1 VTIIRSIWFWMG
13 VLGVSVVSYG
23 VFDAMNSQKQVSI
36 TTVENENDQQ
46 DKPVE
51 IEENKSV
58 AESVSS
64 EVAAAASLEEN
75 PELAET
81 NLDDDPLIDFVEVF
95 LDTARIDANGLVTIA
110 GRAEK
115 GAVIEVLVGQNLI
128 GTISVGY
135 DGNFAS
141 IFELNPSEEIRV
153 LVLRTKKGEDFVYAD
168 ESLVI
173 LPSQITDESGDEN
186 LQGSED
192 VAGVDN
198 SDEVTSID
206 TPQVEGSTDESG
218 EENLQGSEDVASLDN
233 SDEVTSIDTPQVEGS
248 TDESGEENLQGSK
261 DVASLDNSDEV
272 TSTDTTQVEGAN
284 VSQKQATTKLN
295 DDESLEAE
303 EGLSTTNEAEGKVS
317 NGQQE
322 LVKDLSTTNTDQ
334 IIVEDPKV
342 IEKADLVINSTEG
355 SESNSLDKGQDISI
369 ENANVDLN
377 DNTDTNAFQPKVVIA
392 NSDGVKVIQDDKRS
406 DDELALDSIAYDPLG
421 NVTVG
426 GRSNPSGLVRFYINN
441 EAVSATKT
449 NEAGYWE
456 ADLSD
461 IIPGAYTL
469 RIDEL
474 SLKGDVISRLETPFK
489 REDRERLAN
498 LIAPST
504 SPVRINIVTV
514 QPGNTLWA
522 IARKRYGD
530 GLLYVQ
536 VFEANRDK
544 IKNPDLI
551 YPGQLF
557 DLPDIY

>member
-1 VTIIRSIWFWMG
+1 MIILRSIWFWMG

-23 VFDAMNSQKQVSI
+23 VFDAINNQKQVLI
-36 TTVENENDQQ
+36 TTVENESDQQ
-46 DKPVE
+46 DKSVE
-51 IEENKSV
+51 IKENNSV
-58 AESVSS
+58 AESASS
-64 EVAAAASLEEN
+64 EVVAATSLEEN
-75 PELAET
+75 PELTET
-81 NLDDDPLIDFVEVF
+81 NPEDSPLIVSVEVF
-95 LDTARIDANGLVTIA
+95 LDTARVDPNGLVTIA

-115 GAVIEVLVGQNLI
+115 GALIEVLLGQNLI
-128 GTISVGY
+128 GTISVGN

-141 IFELNPSEEIRV
+141 IFEVPPSEEIRV

-173 LPSQITDESGDEN
+173 LPSQITDETGDEN

-192 VAGVDN
+192 VASVDN

-206 TPQVEGSTDESG
+206 TPQVEGS
-218 EENLQGSEDVASLDN
+218 
-233 SDEVTSIDTPQVEGS
+233 
-248 TDESGEENLQGSK
+248 
-261 DVASLDNSDEV
+261 
-272 TSTDTTQVEGAN
+272 N
-284 VSQKQATTKLN
+284 VIQKQATTKLN
-295 DDESLEAE
+295 DDASLETE
-303 EGLSTTNEAEGKVS
+303 EKLGTTNAATGKVS

-322 LVKDLSTTNTDQ
+322 LVKDLSTTNSDQ
-334 IIVEDPKV
+334 IIVEDPKM
-342 IEKADLVINSTEG
+342 IEKATE
-355 SESNSLDKGQDISI
+355 
-369 ENANVDLN
+369 DLN
-377 DNTDTNAFQPKVVIA
+377 ENTDTNAFQPKVIIA
-392 NSDGVKVIQDDKRS
+392 DSDGVKVIQDDKRS
-406 DDELALDSIAYDPLG
+406 DDSLALDSIAYDPLG
-421 NVTVG
+421 NVTAG

-461 IIPGAYTL
+461 IIPGTYTL

-474 SLKGDVISRLETPFK
+474 SLKGDVISRLESPFK
-489 REDRERLAN
+489 REDREKLAN

-557 DLPDIY
+557 DLPDMH

>member
-1 VTIIRSIWFWMG
+1 MIILRSIWFWMG

-23 VFDAMNSQKQVSI
+23 VFDAINNQKQVLI
-36 TTVENENDQQ
+36 TTVENESDQQ
-46 DKPVE
+46 DKSVE
-51 IEENKSV
+51 IKENNSV
-58 AESVSS
+58 AESASS
-64 EVAAAASLEEN
+64 EVVAATSLEEN
-75 PELAET
+75 PELTET
-81 NLDDDPLIDFVEVF
+81 NPEDSPLIVSVEVF
-95 LDTARIDANGLVTIA
+95 LDTARVDPSGFVTIA

-115 GAVIEVLVGQNLI
+115 GALIEVLLGQNLI
-128 GTISVGY
+128 GTISVGN

-141 IFELNPSEEIRV
+141 IFEVPPSEEIRV

-173 LPSQITDESGDEN
+173 LPSQITDETGDENLQRSEDVASVDNSDEVNSIDTPQVEGSTNESGDEN

-192 VAGVDN
+192 VASVDN

-206 TPQVEGSTDESG
+206 TPQVEGS
-218 EENLQGSEDVASLDN
+218 
-233 SDEVTSIDTPQVEGS
+233 
-248 TDESGEENLQGSK
+248 
-261 DVASLDNSDEV
+261 
-272 TSTDTTQVEGAN
+272 N
-284 VSQKQATTKLN
+284 VIQKQATTKLN
-295 DDESLEAE
+295 DDASLETE
-303 EGLSTTNEAEGKVS
+303 EKLGTTNAATGKVS

-322 LVKDLSTTNTDQ
+322 LVKDLSTTNSDQ
-334 IIVEDPKV
+334 IIVEDPKM
-342 IEKADLVINSTEG
+342 IEKATE
-355 SESNSLDKGQDISI
+355 
-369 ENANVDLN
+369 DLN
-377 DNTDTNAFQPKVVIA
+377 ENTDTNAFQPKVIIA
-392 NSDGVKVIQDDKRS
+392 DSDGVKVIQDDKRS
-406 DDELALDSIAYDPLG
+406 DDSLALDSIAYDPLG

-461 IIPGAYTL
+461 IIPGTYTL

-474 SLKGDVISRLETPFK
+474 SLKGDVISRLESPFK
-489 REDRERLAN
+489 REDREKLAN

-557 DLPDIY
+557 DLPDMH

>member
-1 VTIIRSIWFWMG
+1 MIILRSIWFWMG

-23 VFDAMNSQKQVSI
+23 VFDAINNQKQVLI
-36 TTVENENDQQ
+36 TTVENESDQQ
-46 DKPVE
+46 DKSVE
-51 IEENKSV
+51 IKENNSV
-58 AESVSS
+58 AESASS
-64 EVAAAASLEEN
+64 EVVAATSLEEN
-75 PELAET
+75 PELTET
-81 NLDDDPLIDFVEVF
+81 NPEDSPLIVSVEVF
-95 LDTARIDANGLVTIA
+95 LDTARVDPSGFVTIA

-115 GAVIEVLVGQNLI
+115 GALIEVLLGQNLI
-128 GTISVGY
+128 GTISVGN

-141 IFELNPSEEIRV
+141 IFEVPPSEEIRV

-173 LPSQITDESGDEN
+173 LPSQITDETGDEN

-192 VAGVDN
+192 VASVDN

-206 TPQVEGSTDESG
+206 TPQVEGSTNESG
-218 EENLQGSEDVASLDN
+218 DENLQGSEDVASVDN

-248 TDESGEENLQGSK
+248 
-261 DVASLDNSDEV
+261 
-272 TSTDTTQVEGAN
+272 N
-284 VSQKQATTKLN
+284 VIQKQATTELN
-295 DDESLEAE
+295 DDASLETE
-303 EGLSTTNEAEGKVS
+303 EKLGTTNAATGKVS

-322 LVKDLSTTNTDQ
+322 LVKDLSTTNSDQ
-334 IIVEDPKV
+334 IIVEDPKM
-342 IEKADLVINSTEG
+342 IEKATE
-355 SESNSLDKGQDISI
+355 
-369 ENANVDLN
+369 DLN
-377 DNTDTNAFQPKVVIA
+377 ENTDTNAFQPKVIIA
-392 NSDGVKVIQDDKRS
+392 DSDGVKVIQDDKRS
-406 DDELALDSIAYDPLG
+406 DDSLALDSIAYDPLG

-461 IIPGAYTL
+461 IIPGTYTL

-474 SLKGDVISRLETPFK
+474 SLKGDVISRLESPFK
-489 REDRERLAN
+489 REDREKLAN

-557 DLPDIY
+557 DLPDMH

>member
-1 VTIIRSIWFWMG
+1 MTIIRSIWFWMG

-23 VFDAMNSQKQVSI
+23 VFDAMNNEKQVST
-36 TTVENENDQQ
+36 TTVEKESDKQ
-46 DKPVE
+46 DNPVQ
-51 IEENKSV
+51 IEDTKSV
-58 AESVSS
+58 TESVSS

-75 PELAET
+75 SELAET
-81 NLDDDPLIDFVEVF
+81 ILDDDPPINFVEVF
-95 LDTARIDANGLVTIA
+95 LDTARIDSNGLVTIA

-115 GAVIEVLVGQNLI
+115 GAIIEVLVGQNLL

-141 IFELNPSEEIRV
+141 IFELNPSKEIRV
-153 LVLRTKKGEDFVYAD
+153 LVLRTKKGEEFVYAD

-192 VAGVDN
+192 VASVDN
-198 SDEVTSID
+198 SDEFTSID
-206 TPQVEGSTDESG
+206 TPQVEGS
-218 EENLQGSEDVASLDN
+218 
-233 SDEVTSIDTPQVEGS
+233 
-248 TDESGEENLQGSK
+248 
-261 DVASLDNSDEV
+261 
-272 TSTDTTQVEGAN
+272 N
-284 VSQKQATTKLN
+284 VSQKQATIKLN
-295 DDESLEAE
+295 DDASLETE
-303 EGLSTTNEAEGKVS
+303 EELSTTNEATGKVS
-317 NGQQE
+317 NGQKE
-322 LVKDLSTTNTDQ
+322 PVKDLTATNSDQ
-334 IIVEDPKV
+334 ISIEDLKV
-342 IEKADLVINSTEG
+342 IEKADLVIDSTEG
-355 SESNSLDKGQDISI
+355 SDSNSVDKGKDISI
-369 ENANVDLN
+369 ENADEDLN
-377 DNTDTNAFQPKVVIA
+377 DNTDKNAFQPKVVIA
-392 NSDGVKVIQDDKRS
+392 NSDGVKVIQDEKRS
-406 DDELALDSIAYDPLG
+406 DDELELDSIAYDPLG

-461 IIPGAYTL
+461 IIPGTYTL

-474 SLKGDVISRLETPFK
+474 SLKGDVISRLESPFK

>member
-1 VTIIRSIWFWMG
+1 MTIIRSIWFWMG

-23 VFDAMNSQKQVSI
+23 VFDAINNQKQVLI
-36 TTVENENDQQ
+36 TTVENESDQQ
-46 DKPVE
+46 DKSVE
-51 IEENKSV
+51 IKENNSV
-58 AESVSS
+58 TESASS
-64 EVAAAASLEEN
+64 EVVAAASLEEN

-81 NLDDDPLIDFVEVF
+81 NPEDGPLIVSVEVF
-95 LDTARIDANGLVTIA
+95 LDTARVDPNGLVTIA

-115 GAVIEVLVGQNLI
+115 GALIEVLLGQNLI
-128 GTISVGY
+128 GTISVGN

-141 IFELNPSEEIRV
+141 IFEVPPSEEIRV
-153 LVLRTKKGEDFVYAD
+153 LVLRTKEGEDFVYAD

-173 LPSQITDESGDEN
+173 LPSQITDETGDEN
-186 LQGSED
+186 LQRSED
-192 VAGVDN
+192 VASVDN

-206 TPQVEGSTDESG
+206 TPQVEGS
-218 EENLQGSEDVASLDN
+218 
-233 SDEVTSIDTPQVEGS
+233 
-248 TDESGEENLQGSK
+248 
-261 DVASLDNSDEV
+261 
-272 TSTDTTQVEGAN
+272 N
-284 VSQKQATTKLN
+284 VIQKQATTKLN
-295 DDESLEAE
+295 DDASLETE
-303 EGLSTTNEAEGKVS
+303 EKLGTTNAATGKVS

-322 LVKDLSTTNTDQ
+322 LVKDLSTTNSDQ
-334 IIVEDPKV
+334 IIVEDPKM
-342 IEKADLVINSTEG
+342 IEI
-355 SESNSLDKGQDISI
+355 
-369 ENANVDLN
+369 ANEDLN
-377 DNTDTNAFQPKVVIA
+377 ENTDTNAFQPKVIIA
-392 NSDGVKVIQDDKRS
+392 DSDGVKVIQDDKRS

-461 IIPGAYTL
+461 IIPGTYTL

-474 SLKGDVISRLETPFK
+474 SLKGDVISRLESPFK
-489 REDRERLAN
+489 REDREKLAN

-557 DLPDIY
+557 DLPDMN

>member
-1 VTIIRSIWFWMG
+1 MTIIRSIWFWMG

-23 VFDAMNSQKQVSI
+23 VFDAINNQKQVLI
-36 TTVENENDQQ
+36 TTVENESDQQ
-46 DKPVE
+46 DKSVE
-51 IEENKSV
+51 IKENNSV
-58 AESVSS
+58 AESASS
-64 EVAAAASLEEN
+64 EVVAATSLEEN
-75 PELAET
+75 PELTET
-81 NLDDDPLIDFVEVF
+81 NPEDSPLIVSVEVF
-95 LDTARIDANGLVTIA
+95 LDTARVDPSGFVTIA

-115 GAVIEVLVGQNLI
+115 GALIEVLLGQNLI
-128 GTISVGY
+128 GTISVGN

-141 IFELNPSEEIRV
+141 IFEVPPSEEIRV

-173 LPSQITDESGDEN
+173 LPSQITDETGDEN

-192 VAGVDN
+192 VASVDN

-206 TPQVEGSTDESG
+206 TPQVEGS
-218 EENLQGSEDVASLDN
+218 
-233 SDEVTSIDTPQVEGS
+233 
-248 TDESGEENLQGSK
+248 
-261 DVASLDNSDEV
+261 
-272 TSTDTTQVEGAN
+272 N
-284 VSQKQATTKLN
+284 VIQKQATTKLN
-295 DDESLEAE
+295 DDASLETE
-303 EGLSTTNEAEGKVS
+303 EKLGTTNAATGKVS

-322 LVKDLSTTNTDQ
+322 LVKDLSTTNSDQ
-334 IIVEDPKV
+334 IIVEDPKM
-342 IEKADLVINSTEG
+342 IEKATE
-355 SESNSLDKGQDISI
+355 
-369 ENANVDLN
+369 DLN
-377 DNTDTNAFQPKVVIA
+377 ENTDTNAFQPKVIIA
-392 NSDGVKVIQDDKRS
+392 DSDGVKVIQDDKRS
-406 DDELALDSIAYDPLG
+406 DDSLALDSIAYDPLG

-461 IIPGAYTL
+461 IIPGTYTL

-474 SLKGDVISRLETPFK
+474 SLKGDVISRLESPFK
-489 REDRERLAN
+489 REDREKLAN

-557 DLPDIY
+557 DLPDMH

>member
-1 VTIIRSIWFWMG
+1 MTIIRSIWFWMG

-23 VFDAMNSQKQVSI
+23 VFDAMNNEKQVS
-36 TTVENENDQQ
+36 TTTIEKESDQQ
-46 DKPVE
+46 DNPVQ
-51 IEENKSV
+51 IEDTKSV
-58 AESVSS
+58 TESVSS

-75 PELAET
+75 SELAET
-81 NLDDDPLIDFVEVF
+81 SLDDDPPINFVEVF
-95 LDTARIDANGLVTIA
+95 LDTARIDSNGLVTIA

-115 GAVIEVLVGQNLI
+115 GAIIEVLVGQNLL

-141 IFELNPSEEIRV
+141 IFELNPRKEIRV
-153 LVLRTKKGEDFVYAD
+153 LVLRTKKGEEFVYAD

-192 VAGVDN
+192 VASVDN
-198 SDEVTSID
+198 SDEFTSID
-206 TPQVEGSTDESG
+206 TPQVEGS
-218 EENLQGSEDVASLDN
+218 
-233 SDEVTSIDTPQVEGS
+233 
-248 TDESGEENLQGSK
+248 
-261 DVASLDNSDEV
+261 
-272 TSTDTTQVEGAN
+272 N
-284 VSQKQATTKLN
+284 VSQKQATIKLN
-295 DDESLEAE
+295 DDASLETE
-303 EGLSTTNEAEGKVS
+303 EGLSTTNEATGKVS
-317 NGQQE
+317 NGQKE
-322 LVKDLSTTNTDQ
+322 PVKDLTATNSDQ
-334 IIVEDPKV
+334 ISIEDLKV
-342 IEKADLVINSTEG
+342 IEKADLVIGSTEG
-355 SESNSLDKGQDISI
+355 SDSNSVDKGKDISI
-369 ENANVDLN
+369 ENADEDLN

-461 IIPGAYTL
+461 IIPGTYTL

-474 SLKGDVISRLETPFK
+474 SLKGDVISRLESPFK

-504 SPVRINIVTV
+504 SPARINIVTV

>member
-1 VTIIRSIWFWMG
+1 MIILRSIWFWMG

-23 VFDAMNSQKQVSI
+23 VFDAINNQKQVLI
-36 TTVENENDQQ
+36 TTVENESDQQ
-46 DKPVE
+46 DKSVE
-51 IEENKSV
+51 IKENNSV
-58 AESVSS
+58 AESASS
-64 EVAAAASLEEN
+64 EVVAAASLEEN

-81 NLDDDPLIDFVEVF
+81 NPEDGPLIVSVEVF
-95 LDTARIDANGLVTIA
+95 LDTARVDPNGLVTIA

-115 GAVIEVLVGQNLI
+115 GALIEVLLGQNLI
-128 GTISVGY
+128 GTISVGN

-141 IFELNPSEEIRV
+141 IFEVPPSEEIRV

-173 LPSQITDESGDEN
+173 LPSQITDETGDEN

-192 VAGVDN
+192 VASVDN

-206 TPQVEGSTDESG
+206 TPQVEGS
-218 EENLQGSEDVASLDN
+218 
-233 SDEVTSIDTPQVEGS
+233 
-248 TDESGEENLQGSK
+248 
-261 DVASLDNSDEV
+261 
-272 TSTDTTQVEGAN
+272 N
-284 VSQKQATTKLN
+284 VIQKQATTKLN
-295 DDESLEAE
+295 DDASLETE
-303 EGLSTTNEAEGKVS
+303 EKLGTTNAATGKVS

-322 LVKDLSTTNTDQ
+322 LVKDLSTTNSDQ
-334 IIVEDPKV
+334 IIVEDPKM
-342 IEKADLVINSTEG
+342 IEKATE
-355 SESNSLDKGQDISI
+355 
-369 ENANVDLN
+369 DLN
-377 DNTDTNAFQPKVVIA
+377 ENTDTNAFQPKVIIA
-392 NSDGVKVIQDDKRS
+392 DSDGVKVIQDDKRS
-406 DDELALDSIAYDPLG
+406 DDSLALDSIAYDPLG

-461 IIPGAYTL
+461 IIPGTYTL

-474 SLKGDVISRLETPFK
+474 SLKGDVISRLESPFK
-489 REDRERLAN
+489 REDREKLAN

-557 DLPDIY
+557 DLPDMH

>member
-1 VTIIRSIWFWMG
+1 MIILRSIWFWMG

-23 VFDAMNSQKQVSI
+23 VFDAINNQKQVLI
-36 TTVENENDQQ
+36 TTVENESDQQ
-46 DKPVE
+46 DKSVE
-51 IEENKSV
+51 IKENNSV
-58 AESVSS
+58 AESASS
-64 EVAAAASLEEN
+64 EVVAAASLEEN

-81 NLDDDPLIDFVEVF
+81 NPEDGPLIVSVEVF
-95 LDTARIDANGLVTIA
+95 LDTARVDPSGFVTIA

-115 GAVIEVLVGQNLI
+115 GALIEVLLGQNLI
-128 GTISVGY
+128 GTISVGN

-141 IFELNPSEEIRV
+141 IFEVPPSEEIRV

-173 LPSQITDESGDEN
+173 LPSQITDETDDDN
-186 LQGSED
+186 LQRSED
-192 VAGVDN
+192 VASVDN

-206 TPQVEGSTDESG
+206 TPQVEGS
-218 EENLQGSEDVASLDN
+218 
-233 SDEVTSIDTPQVEGS
+233 
-248 TDESGEENLQGSK
+248 
-261 DVASLDNSDEV
+261 
-272 TSTDTTQVEGAN
+272 N
-284 VSQKQATTKLN
+284 VIQKQATTKLN
-295 DDESLEAE
+295 DDASLETE
-303 EGLSTTNEAEGKVS
+303 EKLGTTNAATGKVS

-322 LVKDLSTTNTDQ
+322 LVKDLSTTNSDQ
-334 IIVEDPKV
+334 IIVEDPKM
-342 IEKADLVINSTEG
+342 IEKATE
-355 SESNSLDKGQDISI
+355 
-369 ENANVDLN
+369 DLN
-377 DNTDTNAFQPKVVIA
+377 ENTDTNAFQPKVIIA
-392 NSDGVKVIQDDKRS
+392 DSDGVKVIQDDKRS

-461 IIPGAYTL
+461 IIPGTYTL

-474 SLKGDVISRLETPFK
+474 SLKGDVISRLESPFK
-489 REDRERLAN
+489 REDREKLAN

-557 DLPDIY
+557 DLPDMH

>member
-1 VTIIRSIWFWMG
+1 MTIIRSIWFWMG

-23 VFDAMNSQKQVSI
+23 VFDAMNNQKQVSI
-36 TTVENENDQQ
+36 TTVEKASDKQ
-46 DKPVE
+46 DNPVQ
-51 IEENKSV
+51 IEDTKNV
-58 AESVSS
+58 TESVSS

-75 PELAET
+75 SELAET

-95 LDTARIDANGLVTIA
+95 LDTARIDSNGLVTIA

-115 GAVIEVLVGQNLI
+115 GAIIEVLVGQNLL

-192 VAGVDN
+192 VASVDN
-198 SDEVTSID
+198 SDEFTSID
-206 TPQVEGSTDESG
+206 TPQVEGS
-218 EENLQGSEDVASLDN
+218 
-233 SDEVTSIDTPQVEGS
+233 
-248 TDESGEENLQGSK
+248 
-261 DVASLDNSDEV
+261 
-272 TSTDTTQVEGAN
+272 N
-284 VSQKQATTKLN
+284 VSQKQATIKLN
-295 DDESLEAE
+295 DDASLETE
-303 EGLSTTNEAEGKVS
+303 EGLSTTNEATGKVS
-317 NGQQE
+317 NGQKE
-322 LVKDLSTTNTDQ
+322 PVKDLTATNSDQ
-334 IIVEDPKV
+334 ISIEDLKV
-342 IEKADLVINSTEG
+342 IEKADLVIDSTEG
-355 SESNSLDKGQDISI
+355 SDSNSVDKGKDISI
-369 ENANVDLN
+369 ENADEDLN

-461 IIPGAYTL
+461 IIPGTYTL

-474 SLKGDVISRLETPFK
+474 SLKGDVISRLESPFK

>member
-1 VTIIRSIWFWMG
+1 MTIIRSIWFWMG

-23 VFDAMNSQKQVSI
+23 VFDAMNNEKQVS
-36 TTVENENDQQ
+36 TTTIEKESDQQ
-46 DKPVE
+46 DNPVQ
-51 IEENKSV
+51 IEDTKSV
-58 AESVSS
+58 TESVSS

-75 PELAET
+75 SELAET
-81 NLDDDPLIDFVEVF
+81 SLDDDPPINFVEVF
-95 LDTARIDANGLVTIA
+95 LDTARIDSNGLVTIA

-115 GAVIEVLVGQNLI
+115 GAIIEVLVGQNLL

-141 IFELNPSEEIRV
+141 IFELNPSKEIRV
-153 LVLRTKKGEDFVYAD
+153 LVLRTKKGEEFVYAD

-192 VAGVDN
+192 VASVDN
-198 SDEVTSID
+198 SDEFTSID
-206 TPQVEGSTDESG
+206 TPQVEGS
-218 EENLQGSEDVASLDN
+218 
-233 SDEVTSIDTPQVEGS
+233 
-248 TDESGEENLQGSK
+248 
-261 DVASLDNSDEV
+261 
-272 TSTDTTQVEGAN
+272 N
-284 VSQKQATTKLN
+284 VSQKQATIKLN
-295 DDESLEAE
+295 DDASLETE
-303 EGLSTTNEAEGKVS
+303 EGLGTTNEATGKVS
-317 NGQQE
+317 NGQKE
-322 LVKDLSTTNTDQ
+322 PVKDLTATNSDQ
-334 IIVEDPKV
+334 ISIEDLKV
-342 IEKADLVINSTEG
+342 IEKADLVIDSTDG
-355 SESNSLDKGQDISI
+355 SDSNSVDKGKDISI
-369 ENANVDLN
+369 ENADEDLN

-461 IIPGAYTL
+461 IIPGTYTL

-474 SLKGDVISRLETPFK
+474 SLKGDVISRLESPFK

-504 SPVRINIVTV
+504 SPARINIVTV

>member
-1 VTIIRSIWFWMG
+1 MTIIRSIWFWMG

-23 VFDAMNSQKQVSI
+23 VFDAMNKEKQVS
-36 TTVENENDQQ
+36 TTTIEKESDKQ
-46 DKPVE
+46 DNPVQ
-51 IEENKSV
+51 IEDTKSV
-58 AESVSS
+58 TESVSS

-75 PELAET
+75 SELAET
-81 NLDDDPLIDFVEVF
+81 SLDDDPPINFVEVF
-95 LDTARIDANGLVTIA
+95 LDTARIDSNGLVTIA

-115 GAVIEVLVGQNLI
+115 GAIIEVLVGQNLL

-141 IFELNPSEEIRV
+141 IFELNPSKEIRV
-153 LVLRTKKGEDFVYAD
+153 LVLRTKKGEEFVYAD

-173 LPSQITDESGDEN
+173 LPSQITAESINEN

-192 VAGVDN
+192 VASVDN
-198 SDEVTSID
+198 SDEFTSID
-206 TPQVEGSTDESG
+206 TPQVEGS
-218 EENLQGSEDVASLDN
+218 
-233 SDEVTSIDTPQVEGS
+233 
-248 TDESGEENLQGSK
+248 
-261 DVASLDNSDEV
+261 
-272 TSTDTTQVEGAN
+272 N
-284 VSQKQATTKLN
+284 VSQKQATIKLN
-295 DDESLEAE
+295 DDASLETE
-303 EGLSTTNEAEGKVS
+303 EGLSTTNEATGKVS
-317 NGQQE
+317 NGQKE
-322 LVKDLSTTNTDQ
+322 PVKDLTATNSDQ
-334 IIVEDPKV
+334 ISIEDLKV
-342 IEKADLVINSTEG
+342 IEKADLVIDSTEG
-355 SESNSLDKGQDISI
+355 SDSNSVDKGKDISI
-369 ENANVDLN
+369 ENADEDLN

-441 EAVSATKT
+441 EAVSATET

-461 IIPGAYTL
+461 IIPGTYTL

-474 SLKGDVISRLETPFK
+474 SLKGDVISRLESPFK

>member
-1 VTIIRSIWFWMG
+1 MTIIRSIWFWMG

-23 VFDAMNSQKQVSI
+23 VFDAMNNEKQVS
-36 TTVENENDQQ
+36 TTTIEKESDQQ
-46 DKPVE
+46 DNPVQ
-51 IEENKSV
+51 IEDTKSV
-58 AESVSS
+58 TESVSS

-75 PELAET
+75 SELAET
-81 NLDDDPLIDFVEVF
+81 SLDDDPPINFVEVF
-95 LDTARIDANGLVTIA
+95 LETARIDSNGLVTIA

-115 GAVIEVLVGQNLI
+115 GAIIEVLVGQNLL

-153 LVLRTKKGEDFVYAD
+153 LVLRTKKGEEFVYAD

-192 VAGVDN
+192 VASVDN
-198 SDEVTSID
+198 SDEFTSID
-206 TPQVEGSTDESG
+206 TPQVEGS
-218 EENLQGSEDVASLDN
+218 
-233 SDEVTSIDTPQVEGS
+233 
-248 TDESGEENLQGSK
+248 
-261 DVASLDNSDEV
+261 
-272 TSTDTTQVEGAN
+272 N
-284 VSQKQATTKLN
+284 VSQKQATIKLN
-295 DDESLEAE
+295 DDASLETE
-303 EGLSTTNEAEGKVS
+303 EGLSTTNEATGKVS
-317 NGQQE
+317 NGQKE
-322 LVKDLSTTNTDQ
+322 PVKDLTATNSDQ
-334 IIVEDPKV
+334 ISIEDLKV
-342 IEKADLVINSTEG
+342 IEKADLVIDSTEG
-355 SESNSLDKGQDISI
+355 SDSNSVDKGKDISI
-369 ENANVDLN
+369 ENADEDLN

-392 NSDGVKVIQDDKRS
+392 NSDGVKVIQDEKRS
-406 DDELALDSIAYDPLG
+406 DDELALDSIAYDPVG

-426 GRSNPSGLVRFYINN
+426 GRSNPSGLIRFYINN
-441 EAVSATKT
+441 KAVSATKT

-461 IIPGAYTL
+461 IIPGTYTL

-474 SLKGDVISRLETPFK
+474 SLKGDVISRLESPFK
-489 REDRERLAN
+489 REDREKLAN

>member
-1 VTIIRSIWFWMG
+1 MIILRSIWFWMG

-23 VFDAMNSQKQVSI
+23 VFDAINNQKQVLI
-36 TTVENENDQQ
+36 TTVENESDQQ
-46 DKPVE
+46 DKSVE
-51 IEENKSV
+51 IKENNSV
-58 AESVSS
+58 AESASS
-64 EVAAAASLEEN
+64 EVVAAASLEEN

-81 NLDDDPLIDFVEVF
+81 NPEDGPLIVSVEVF
-95 LDTARIDANGLVTIA
+95 LDTARVDPNGLVTIA

-115 GAVIEVLVGQNLI
+115 GALIEVLLGQNLI
-128 GTISVGY
+128 GTISVGN

-141 IFELNPSEEIRV
+141 IFEVPPSEEIRV

-173 LPSQITDESGDEN
+173 LPSQITDETGDEN
-186 LQGSED
+186 LQRSED
-192 VAGVDN
+192 VASVDN

-206 TPQVEGSTDESG
+206 TPQVEGS
-218 EENLQGSEDVASLDN
+218 
-233 SDEVTSIDTPQVEGS
+233 
-248 TDESGEENLQGSK
+248 
-261 DVASLDNSDEV
+261 
-272 TSTDTTQVEGAN
+272 N
-284 VSQKQATTKLN
+284 VIQKQATTKLN
-295 DDESLEAE
+295 DDASLETE
-303 EGLSTTNEAEGKVS
+303 EKLGTTNAATGKVS

-322 LVKDLSTTNTDQ
+322 LVKDLSTTNSDQ
-334 IIVEDPKV
+334 IIVEDPKM
-342 IEKADLVINSTEG
+342 IEKATE
-355 SESNSLDKGQDISI
+355 
-369 ENANVDLN
+369 DLN
-377 DNTDTNAFQPKVVIA
+377 ENTDTKVFQPKVIIA
-392 NSDGVKVIQDDKRS
+392 DSDGVKVIQDDKRS

-461 IIPGAYTL
+461 IIPGTYTL

-474 SLKGDVISRLETPFK
+474 SLKGDVISRLESPFK
-489 REDRERLAN
+489 REDREKLAN

-557 DLPDIY
+557 DLPDMH

>member
-1 VTIIRSIWFWMG
+1 MIILRSIWFWMG

-23 VFDAMNSQKQVSI
+23 VFDAINNQKQVLI
-36 TTVENENDQQ
+36 TTVENESDQQ
-46 DKPVE
+46 DKSVE
-51 IEENKSV
+51 IKENNSV
-58 AESVSS
+58 AESASS
-64 EVAAAASLEEN
+64 EVVEAASLEEN

-81 NLDDDPLIDFVEVF
+81 NPEDGPLIVSVEVF
-95 LDTARIDANGLVTIA
+95 LDTARVDPNGLVTIA

-115 GAVIEVLVGQNLI
+115 GALIEVLLGQNLI
-128 GTISVGY
+128 GTISVGN

-141 IFELNPSEEIRV
+141 IFEVPPSEEIRV
-153 LVLRTKKGEDFVYAD
+153 LVLRIKKGEDFVYAD

-173 LPSQITDESGDEN
+173 LPSQITDETGDDN
-186 LQGSED
+186 LQRSED
-192 VAGVDN
+192 VASVDN

-206 TPQVEGSTDESG
+206 TPQVEGSTNESG
-218 EENLQGSEDVASLDN
+218 DDNLQGSEDVASVDN
-233 SDEVTSIDTPQVEGS
+233 SDEATSIDTPQVEG
-248 TDESGEENLQGSK
+248 
-261 DVASLDNSDEV
+261 
-272 TSTDTTQVEGAN
+272 AN
-284 VSQKQATTKLN
+284 VIQKQATTKLN
-295 DDESLEAE
+295 DDASLETE
-303 EGLSTTNEAEGKVS
+303 EKLGTTNAATGKVS

-322 LVKDLSTTNTDQ
+322 LVKDLSTTNSDQ
-334 IIVEDPKV
+334 IIVEDPKM
-342 IEKADLVINSTEG
+342 IEKATE
-355 SESNSLDKGQDISI
+355 
-369 ENANVDLN
+369 DLN
-377 DNTDTNAFQPKVVIA
+377 ENTDTNAFQPKVIIA
-392 NSDGVKVIQDDKRS
+392 DSDGVKVIQDDKRS
-406 DDELALDSIAYDPLG
+406 DDSLALDSIAYDPLG

-461 IIPGAYTL
+461 IIPGTYTL

-474 SLKGDVISRLETPFK
+474 SLKGDVISRLESPFK
-489 REDRERLAN
+489 REDREKLAN

-557 DLPDIY
+557 DLPDMH

>member
-1 VTIIRSIWFWMG
+1 MG

-23 VFDAMNSQKQVSI
+23 VFDAMNNEKQVS
-36 TTVENENDQQ
+36 TTTIEKESDQQ
-46 DKPVE
+46 DNPVQ
-51 IEENKSV
+51 IEDTKSV
-58 AESVSS
+58 TESVSS

-75 PELAET
+75 SELAET
-81 NLDDDPLIDFVEVF
+81 SLDDDPPINFVEVF
-95 LDTARIDANGLVTIA
+95 LDTARIDSNGLVTIA

-115 GAVIEVLVGQNLI
+115 GAIIEVLVGQNLL

-141 IFELNPSEEIRV
+141 IFELNPSKEIRV
-153 LVLRTKKGEDFVYAD
+153 LVLRTKKGEEFVYAD

-192 VAGVDN
+192 VASVDN
-198 SDEVTSID
+198 SDEFTSID
-206 TPQVEGSTDESG
+206 TPQVEGS
-218 EENLQGSEDVASLDN
+218 
-233 SDEVTSIDTPQVEGS
+233 
-248 TDESGEENLQGSK
+248 
-261 DVASLDNSDEV
+261 
-272 TSTDTTQVEGAN
+272 N
-284 VSQKQATTKLN
+284 VSQKQATIKLN
-295 DDESLEAE
+295 DDASLETE
-303 EGLSTTNEAEGKVS
+303 EGLSTTNEATGKVS
-317 NGQQE
+317 NGQKE
-322 LVKDLSTTNTDQ
+322 PVKDLTATNSDQ
-334 IIVEDPKV
+334 ISIEDLKV
-342 IEKADLVINSTEG
+342 IEKADLVIDSTEG
-355 SESNSLDKGQDISI
+355 SDSNSVDKGKDISI
-369 ENANVDLN
+369 ENADEDLN

-406 DDELALDSIAYDPLG
+406 DDELALDSIAYDPVG

-461 IIPGAYTL
+461 IIPGTYTL

-474 SLKGDVISRLETPFK
+474 SLKGDVISRLESPFK

>member
-1 VTIIRSIWFWMG
+1 MIILRSIWFWMG

-23 VFDAMNSQKQVSI
+23 VFDAINNQKQVLI
-36 TTVENENDQQ
+36 TTVENESDQQ
-46 DKPVE
+46 DKSVE
-51 IEENKSV
+51 IKENNSV
-58 AESVSS
+58 AESASS
-64 EVAAAASLEEN
+64 EVVAAASLEEN

-81 NLDDDPLIDFVEVF
+81 NPEDGPLIVSVEVF
-95 LDTARIDANGLVTIA
+95 LDTARVDPNGLVTIA

-115 GAVIEVLVGQNLI
+115 GALIEVLLGQNLI
-128 GTISVGY
+128 GTISVGN

-141 IFELNPSEEIRV
+141 IFEVTPSEEIRV

-173 LPSQITDESGDEN
+173 LPLQITDETGDEN
-186 LQGSED
+186 LQRSED
-192 VAGVDN
+192 VASVDN

-206 TPQVEGSTDESG
+206 TPQVEGS
-218 EENLQGSEDVASLDN
+218 
-233 SDEVTSIDTPQVEGS
+233 
-248 TDESGEENLQGSK
+248 
-261 DVASLDNSDEV
+261 
-272 TSTDTTQVEGAN
+272 N
-284 VSQKQATTKLN
+284 VIQKQATTKLN
-295 DDESLEAE
+295 DDASLDTE
-303 EGLSTTNEAEGKVS
+303 EKLGTTNAATGKVS

-322 LVKDLSTTNTDQ
+322 LVKDLSTTNSDQ
-334 IIVEDPKV
+334 IIVEDPKM
-342 IEKADLVINSTEG
+342 IEKATE
-355 SESNSLDKGQDISI
+355 
-369 ENANVDLN
+369 DLN
-377 DNTDTNAFQPKVVIA
+377 ENTDTNAFQPKVIIA
-392 NSDGVKVIQDDKRS
+392 DSDGVKVIQDDKRS

-461 IIPGAYTL
+461 IIPGTYTL

-474 SLKGDVISRLETPFK
+474 SLKGDVISRLESPFK
-489 REDRERLAN
+489 REDREKLAN

-557 DLPDIY
+557 DLPDMH

>member
-1 VTIIRSIWFWMG
+1 MTIIRSIWFWMG

-23 VFDAMNSQKQVSI
+23 VFDAMNNEKQVS
-36 TTVENENDQQ
+36 TTTIEKESDQQ
-46 DKPVE
+46 DNPVQ
-51 IEENKSV
+51 IEDTKSV
-58 AESVSS
+58 TESVSS

-75 PELAET
+75 SELAET
-81 NLDDDPLIDFVEVF
+81 SLDDDPPINFVEVF
-95 LDTARIDANGLVTIA
+95 LDTARIDSNGLVTIA

-115 GAVIEVLVGQNLI
+115 GAIIEVLVGQNLL

-141 IFELNPSEEIRV
+141 IFELNPSKEIRV
-153 LVLRTKKGEDFVYAD
+153 LVLRTKKGEEFVYAD

-192 VAGVDN
+192 VASVDN

-206 TPQVEGSTDESG
+206 TPQVEGS
-218 EENLQGSEDVASLDN
+218 
-233 SDEVTSIDTPQVEGS
+233 
-248 TDESGEENLQGSK
+248 
-261 DVASLDNSDEV
+261 
-272 TSTDTTQVEGAN
+272 N
-284 VSQKQATTKLN
+284 VSQKQATIKLN
-295 DDESLEAE
+295 DDASLETE
-303 EGLSTTNEAEGKVS
+303 EGLSTTNEATGKVS
-317 NGQQE
+317 NGQKE
-322 LVKDLSTTNTDQ
+322 PVKDLTATNSDQ
-334 IIVEDPKV
+334 ISIEDLKV
-342 IEKADLVINSTEG
+342 IEKADLVIDSTEG
-355 SESNSLDKGQDISI
+355 SDSNSVDKGKDISI
-369 ENANVDLN
+369 ENADEDLN

-461 IIPGAYTL
+461 IIPGTYTL

-474 SLKGDVISRLETPFK
+474 SLKGDVISRLESPFK

>member
-1 VTIIRSIWFWMG
+1 MG

-23 VFDAMNSQKQVSI
+23 VFDAMNDQKQVSI
-36 TTVENENDQQ
+36 ITVDIESDQQ

-51 IEENKSV
+51 IKENNSV
-58 AESVSS
+58 AESTSS

-81 NLDDDPLIDFVEVF
+81 NPEYDPLIVSVEIF
-95 LDTARIDANGLVTIA
+95 LDTARVDSNGLVTIA

-115 GAVIEVLVGQNLI
+115 GALIEVLIGQNLI

-141 IFELNPSEEIRV
+141 IFEVNPSEEIRV

-192 VAGVDN
+192 VASLDN
-198 SDEVTSID
+198 TDEVTSID
-206 TPQVEGSTDESG
+206 TPEVEGS
-218 EENLQGSEDVASLDN
+218 
-233 SDEVTSIDTPQVEGS
+233 
-248 TDESGEENLQGSK
+248 
-261 DVASLDNSDEV
+261 
-272 TSTDTTQVEGAN
+272 N
-284 VSQKQATTKLN
+284 VIQKQATTKSN
-295 DDESLEAE
+295 DDASSETE
-303 EGLSTTNEAEGKVS
+303 EELGTTYAVTGKVS

-322 LVKDLSTTNTDQ
+322 LVKDLSTTNSDQ
-334 IIVEDPKV
+334 IIAEDPKV
-342 IEKADLVINSTEG
+342 IEKADLVIDSTEG
-355 SESNSLDKGQDISI
+355 SDRTSADKGQDISI
-369 ENANVDLN
+369 ENAKEDLYE
-377 DNTDTNAFQPKVVIA
+377 NTDTNAFQPKVIIA
-392 NSDGVKVIQDDKRS
+392 DSDGVKVIQDDKRS

-421 NVTVG
+421 NVIVG

-461 IIPGAYTL
+461 IIPGTYTL

-474 SLKGDVISRLETPFK
+474 SLKGDVISRLESPFK
-489 REDRERLAN
+489 REDREKLAN

-557 DLPDIY
+557 DLPDMN

>member
-1 VTIIRSIWFWMG
+1 MTIIRSIWFWMG

-23 VFDAMNSQKQVSI
+23 VFDAMNSQRQVPI
-36 TTVENENDQQ
+36 TTVENESDEQ
-46 DKPVE
+46 DNPVQ
-51 IEENKSV
+51 IEDSKSV

-95 LDTARIDANGLVTIA
+95 LGTARVDSDGLVTIA

-115 GAVIEVLVGQNLI
+115 NSVIEVLVGQNLI

-141 IFELNPSEEIRV
+141 IFELNPSKEIRV

-192 VAGVDN
+192 VASVDN
-198 SDEVTSID
+198 SDEVTSLG
-206 TPQVEGSTDESG
+206 TPQVEGS
-218 EENLQGSEDVASLDN
+218 
-233 SDEVTSIDTPQVEGS
+233 
-248 TDESGEENLQGSK
+248 
-261 DVASLDNSDEV
+261 
-272 TSTDTTQVEGAN
+272 N
-284 VSQKQATTKLN
+284 VIQKQATTKSN
-295 DDESLEAE
+295 DDASSETE
-303 EGLSTTNEAEGKVS
+303 EELGTTNAATGKVS

-322 LVKDLSTTNTDQ
+322 LVKDLSTTNSDQ

-342 IEKADLVINSTEG
+342 IEKADLVIDSTEG
-355 SESNSLDKGQDISI
+355 SDRTSADKGQDISI
-369 ENANVDLN
+369 EDLN
-377 DNTDTNAFQPKVVIA
+377 ENTDTNAFQPKVIIA
-392 NSDGVKVIQDDKRS
+392 DSDGVKVIQDDKSS

-461 IIPGAYTL
+461 IIPGTYTL

-474 SLKGDVISRLETPFK
+474 SLKGDVISRLESPFK
-489 REDRERLAN
+489 REDREKLAN

-557 DLPDIY
+557 DLPDMN

>member
-1 VTIIRSIWFWMG
+1 MIILRSIWFWMG

-23 VFDAMNSQKQVSI
+23 VFDAINNQKQVLI
-36 TTVENENDQQ
+36 TTVENESDQQ
-46 DKPVE
+46 DKSVE
-51 IEENKSV
+51 IKENNSV
-58 AESVSS
+58 AESASS
-64 EVAAAASLEEN
+64 EVVAAASLEEN

-81 NLDDDPLIDFVEVF
+81 NPEDGPLIVSVEVF
-95 LDTARIDANGLVTIA
+95 LDTARVDPNGLVTIA

-115 GAVIEVLVGQNLI
+115 GALIEVLLGQNLI
-128 GTISVGY
+128 GTISVGN

-141 IFELNPSEEIRV
+141 IFEVPPSEEIRV

-173 LPSQITDESGDEN
+173 LPSQITDETGDEN

-192 VAGVDN
+192 VASVDN

-206 TPQVEGSTDESG
+206 TPQVEGSTNESG
-218 EENLQGSEDVASLDN
+218 DENLQGSEDVASVDN

-248 TDESGEENLQGSK
+248 
-261 DVASLDNSDEV
+261 
-272 TSTDTTQVEGAN
+272 N
-284 VSQKQATTKLN
+284 VIQKQATTKLN
-295 DDESLEAE
+295 DDASLETE
-303 EGLSTTNEAEGKVS
+303 EKLGTTNAATGKVS

-322 LVKDLSTTNTDQ
+322 LVKDLSTTNSDQ
-334 IIVEDPKV
+334 IIVEDPKM
-342 IEKADLVINSTEG
+342 IEKATE
-355 SESNSLDKGQDISI
+355 
-369 ENANVDLN
+369 DLN
-377 DNTDTNAFQPKVVIA
+377 ENTDTKVFQPKVIIA
-392 NSDGVKVIQDDKRS
+392 DSDGVKVIQDDKRS

-461 IIPGAYTL
+461 IIPGTYTL

-474 SLKGDVISRLETPFK
+474 SLKGDVISRLESPFK
-489 REDRERLAN
+489 REDREKLAN

-557 DLPDIY
+557 DLPDMH

>member
-1 VTIIRSIWFWMG
+1 MTIIRSIWFWMG

-23 VFDAMNSQKQVSI
+23 VFDAMNNEKQVS
-36 TTVENENDQQ
+36 TTTIEKESDQQ
-46 DKPVE
+46 DNPVQ
-51 IEENKSV
+51 IEDTKSV
-58 AESVSS
+58 TESVSS

-75 PELAET
+75 SELAET
-81 NLDDDPLIDFVEVF
+81 SLDDDPPINFVEVF
-95 LDTARIDANGLVTIA
+95 LDTARIDSNGLVTIA

-115 GAVIEVLVGQNLI
+115 GAIIEVLVGQNLL

-141 IFELNPSEEIRV
+141 IFELNPSKEIRV
-153 LVLRTKKGEDFVYAD
+153 LVLRTKKGEEFVYAD

-192 VAGVDN
+192 VASVDN
-198 SDEVTSID
+198 SDEFTSID
-206 TPQVEGSTDESG
+206 TPQVEGS
-218 EENLQGSEDVASLDN
+218 
-233 SDEVTSIDTPQVEGS
+233 
-248 TDESGEENLQGSK
+248 
-261 DVASLDNSDEV
+261 
-272 TSTDTTQVEGAN
+272 N
-284 VSQKQATTKLN
+284 VSQKQATIKLN
-295 DDESLEAE
+295 DDASLETE
-303 EGLSTTNEAEGKVS
+303 EGLSTTNEATGKVS
-317 NGQQE
+317 NGQKE
-322 LVKDLSTTNTDQ
+322 PVKDLTATNSDQ
-334 IIVEDPKV
+334 ISIEDLKV
-342 IEKADLVINSTEG
+342 IEKADLVIDSTDG
-355 SESNSLDKGQDISI
+355 SDSNSVDKGKDISI
-369 ENANVDLN
+369 ENADEDLN

-461 IIPGAYTL
+461 IIPGTYTL

-474 SLKGDVISRLETPFK
+474 SLKGDVISRLESPFK

>member
-1 VTIIRSIWFWMG
+1 MTIIRSIWFWMG

-23 VFDAMNSQKQVSI
+23 VFDAMNNEKQVS
-36 TTVENENDQQ
+36 TTTIEKESDQQ
-46 DKPVE
+46 DNPVQ
-51 IEENKSV
+51 IEDTKSV
-58 AESVSS
+58 TESVSS

-75 PELAET
+75 SELAET
-81 NLDDDPLIDFVEVF
+81 SLDDDPPINFVEVF
-95 LDTARIDANGLVTIA
+95 LDTARIDSNGLVTIA

-115 GAVIEVLVGQNLI
+115 GAIIEVLVGQNLL

-141 IFELNPSEEIRV
+141 IFELNPSKEIRV
-153 LVLRTKKGEDFVYAD
+153 LVLRTKKGEEFVYAD

-192 VAGVDN
+192 VASVDN

-206 TPQVEGSTDESG
+206 TPQVEGS
-218 EENLQGSEDVASLDN
+218 
-233 SDEVTSIDTPQVEGS
+233 
-248 TDESGEENLQGSK
+248 
-261 DVASLDNSDEV
+261 
-272 TSTDTTQVEGAN
+272 N
-284 VSQKQATTKLN
+284 VSQKQATIKLN
-295 DDESLEAE
+295 DDASLETE
-303 EGLSTTNEAEGKVS
+303 EGLSTTNEATGKVS
-317 NGQQE
+317 NGQKE
-322 LVKDLSTTNTDQ
+322 PVKDLTATNSDQ
-334 IIVEDPKV
+334 ISIEDLKV
-342 IEKADLVINSTEG
+342 IEKADLVIDSTEG
-355 SESNSLDKGQDISI
+355 SDSNSVDKGKDISI
-369 ENANVDLN
+369 ENADEDLN

-406 DDELALDSIAYDPLG
+406 DDELALDSIAYDPVG

-461 IIPGAYTL
+461 IIPGTYTL

-474 SLKGDVISRLETPFK
+474 SLKGDVISRLESPFK

>member
-1 VTIIRSIWFWMG
+1 MG

-23 VFDAMNSQKQVSI
+23 VFDAMNNEKQVST
-36 TTVENENDQQ
+36 TTVEKESDKQ
-46 DKPVE
+46 DNPVQ
-51 IEENKSV
+51 IEDSKSV
-58 AESVSS
+58 IESVSS

-75 PELAET
+75 SELAET
-81 NLDDDPLIDFVEVF
+81 SLDDDPPINFVEVF
-95 LDTARIDANGLVTIA
+95 LDTARIDSNGLVTIA

-115 GAVIEVLVGQNLI
+115 GAIIEVLVGQNLL

-141 IFELNPSEEIRV
+141 IFELNPSKEIRV

-192 VAGVDN
+192 VA
-198 SDEVTSID
+198 
-206 TPQVEGSTDESG
+206 
-218 EENLQGSEDVASLDN
+218 SLDN

-248 TDESGEENLQGSK
+248 
-261 DVASLDNSDEV
+261 
-272 TSTDTTQVEGAN
+272 N
-284 VSQKQATTKLN
+284 VSQKQATIKLN
-295 DDESLEAE
+295 DDASLETE
-303 EGLSTTNEAEGKVS
+303 EGLSTTNEATGKVS
-317 NGQQE
+317 NGQKE
-322 LVKDLSTTNTDQ
+322 PVKDLTATNSDQ
-334 IIVEDPKV
+334 ISIEDLKV
-342 IEKADLVINSTEG
+342 IEKADLVIDSTEG
-355 SESNSLDKGQDISI
+355 SDSNSVDKGKDISI
-369 ENANVDLN
+369 ENADEDLN

-392 NSDGVKVIQDDKRS
+392 NSDGVKVIQDEKRS

-461 IIPGAYTL
+461 IIPGTYTL

-474 SLKGDVISRLETPFK
+474 SLKGDVISRLESPFK